1 MKFWVVT
8 LTATLLA
15 LTGRMS
21 WAIGLGDI
29 ATQSFVNGPL
39 NATIE
44 VLQPSG
50 LSEVEVI
57 PSLASI
63 DDFDRLG
70 LDRHYS
76 LSRLLFEPDFPV
88 SSHLKTR
95 LDLVIQKTAINL
107 PFTFTLTGRDHRG
120 IRTYLCLQKCLGYW

>member
-50 LSEVEVI
+50 LSEGEVI

-76 LSRLLFEPDFPV
+76 LSRLLFEPDFPD
-88 SSHLKTR
+88 SSR
-95 LDLVIQKTAINL
+95 LAIRIGNQ
-107 PFTFTLTGRDHRG
+107 TGAAE
-120 IRTYLCLQKCLGYW
+120 LLQSIIAMGDAAQCEQARALLDSLD

>member
-8 LTATLLA
+8 LTAGLLA

-21 WAIGLGDI
+21 WAIDLGDI

-63 DDFDRLG
+63 DDFDRIG

-76 LSRLLFEPDFPV
+76 LSRLLFEPDFSDP
-88 SSHLKTR
+88 SR
-95 LDLVIQKTAINL
+95 LAIRIGNQ
-107 PFTFTLTGRDHRG
+107 TGAAE
-120 IRTYLCLQKCLGYW
+120 LLQSIIAMGDAAQCEQARALLDSLD

>member
-76 LSRLLFEPDFPV
+76 LSRLLFEPDFSV
-88 SSHLKTR
+88 SSR
-95 LDLVIQKTAINL
+95 LAIRIGDQ
-107 PFTFTLTGRDHRG
+107 TGAAA
-120 IRTYLCLQKCLGYW
+120 LLQSLISMGDAAQCEQARALLDSLD

>member
-76 LSRLLFEPDFPV
+76 LSRLLFEPDFSV
-88 SSHLKTR
+88 SSR
-95 LDLVIQKTAINL
+95 LAIRIGDQ
-107 PFTFTLTGRDHRG
+107 TGAAA
-120 IRTYLCLQKCLGYW
+120 LLQSLISMGDAAQREQARALLDSLD

>member
-1 MKFWVVT
+1 M
-8 LTATLLA
+8 
-15 LTGRMS
+15 R
-21 WAIGLGDI
+21 WAIGLGGI
-29 ATQSFVNGPL
+29 ATESFVNEPL

-88 SSHLKTR
+88 SSR
-95 LDLVIQKTAINL
+95 LAIRIGDQ
-107 PFTFTLTGRDHRG
+107 TGAAA
-120 IRTYLCLQKCLGYW
+120 LLQSLIPMGDAAQCEQARALLDSLD

>member
-8 LTATLLA
+8 LTTVLLS
-15 LTGRMS
+15 LTVRMS

-76 LSRLLFEPDFPV
+76 LSRLLFEPDFPL
-88 SSHLKTR
+88 SSR
-95 LDLVIQKTAINL
+95 LAIRIGDQ
-107 PFTFTLTGRDHRG
+107 TGAAA
-120 IRTYLCLQKCLGYW
+120 LLQCLISMGDAAQCEQARALLDSLD

>member
-8 LTATLLA
+8 LTAALLA
-15 LTGRMS
+15 LIGRMR
-21 WAIGLGDI
+21 WAIGLDGI
-29 ATQSFVNGPL
+29 ATESFVNGPL

-76 LSRLLFEPDFPV
+76 LSRLLFEPDFSV
-88 SSHLKTR
+88 SSR
-95 LDLVIQKTAINL
+95 LAIRIGDQ
-107 PFTFTLTGRDHRG
+107 TGAAA
-120 IRTYLCLQKCLGYW
+120 LLQSLISMGDAAQCEQARALLDSLD

>member
-76 LSRLLFEPDFPV
+76 LSRLLFEPDFSGFFAACYP
-88 SSHLKTR
+88 
-95 LDLVIQKTAINL
+95 
-107 PFTFTLTGRDHRG
+107 
-120 IRTYLCLQKCLGYW
+120 YWRSDRCRSVTPEP

>member
-1 MKFWVVT
+1 
-8 LTATLLA
+8 
-15 LTGRMS
+15 MS

-76 LSRLLFEPDFPV
+76 LSRLLFEPDFPL
-88 SSHLKTR
+88 SSR
-95 LDLVIQKTAINL
+95 LAIRIGDQ
-107 PFTFTLTGRDHRG
+107 TGAAA
-120 IRTYLCLQKCLGYW
+120 LLQSLISMGDAAQCEQARALLDSLD

>member
-1 MKFWVVT
+1 MNFWVVT
-8 LTATLLA
+8 LTAALLA
-15 LTGRMS
+15 LIGRMR
-21 WAIGLGDI
+21 WAIGLDGI
-29 ATQSFVNGPL
+29 TTESFVNGPL

-88 SSHLKTR
+88 SSR
-95 LDLVIQKTAINL
+95 LAIRIGDQ
-107 PFTFTLTGRDHRG
+107 TGAAA
-120 IRTYLCLQKCLGYW
+120 LLQSLISMGDAAQCEQARALLDSLDQ

>member
-29 ATQSFVNGPL
+29 ATQSVVNGPL

-76 LSRLLFEPDFPV
+76 LSRLLFEPDFSV
-88 SSHLKTR
+88 SSR
-95 LDLVIQKTAINL
+95 LAIRIGDQ
-107 PFTFTLTGRDHRG
+107 TGAAA
-120 IRTYLCLQKCLGYW
+120 LLQSLISMGDAAQCEQARALLDSLD

>member
-50 LSEVEVI
+50 LSEVEII

-76 LSRLLFEPDFPV
+76 LSRLLFEPDFSV
-88 SSHLKTR
+88 SSR
-95 LDLVIQKTAINL
+95 LAIRIGDQ
-107 PFTFTLTGRDHRG
+107 TGAAA
-120 IRTYLCLQKCLGYW
+120 LLQSLISMGDAAQCEQARALLDSLD

>member
-1 MKFWVVT
+1 MNFWVVT
-8 LTATLLA
+8 LTAALLA

-88 SSHLKTR
+88 SSR
-95 LDLVIQKTAINL
+95 LAI
-107 PFTFTLTGRDHRG
+107 PIGDQTGAAA
-120 IRTYLCLQKCLGYW
+120 LLQSLISMGDAAQCEQARALLDSLD

>member
-1 MKFWVVT
+1 MNFWVVT
-8 LTATLLA
+8 LTAALLA
-15 LTGRMS
+15 LIGRMR
-21 WAIGLGDI
+21 WAIGLDGI
-29 ATQSFVNGPL
+29 TTVSFVNGPL

-88 SSHLKTR
+88 SSR
-95 LDLVIQKTAINL
+95 LAIRIGDQ
-107 PFTFTLTGRDHRG
+107 TGAAA
-120 IRTYLCLQKCLGYW
+120 LLQSLISMGDAAQCEQARALLDSLDQ

>member
-39 NATIE
+39 NATME

-76 LSRLLFEPDFPV
+76 LSRLLFEPDFPL
-88 SSHLKTR
+88 SSR
-95 LDLVIQKTAINL
+95 LAIRIGDQ
-107 PFTFTLTGRDHRG
+107 TGAAA
-120 IRTYLCLQKCLGYW
+120 LLQSLISMGDAAQCEQARALLDSLD